1 MKKYIFGSMAFVLGL
16 YIYSK
21 KNTKPLVNMTK
32 ITDQINVVK
41 KDKERNNRKEIKQSG
56 EKEEKEEKSTFK
68 LASSCVNI
76 INKKIKNKSF
86 SPRIAIILGSGMG
99 NVAKSIKNAIYIPYG
114 DLPGFSNSTVHG
126 HAGNVVLGSIDGI
139 DVACLQGR
147 VHYYEGGPA
156 SAVMVPINTLKMLGC
171 DILLATAAVGS
182 LNDIGPGSIVVVKD
196 HINFQGVNPLV
207 GLNED
212 ILGPRFPSLQN
223 AYDKELRTLLHEASD
238 NIKMKKMTEGV
249 YCSLLGPSFE
259 TPAEV
264 NMIWNF
270 GADIVGMSL
279 VGEIIAARHCGMK
292 CSALAI
298 VVNFAEGLSDTKI
311 THEETLHYTDKV
323 ADSVAN
329 LTKEYIKLVNGKIID
344 NVEAVEAVEALEG
357 VEGEG
362 GVEAVEGVESVDD
375 VDTKE
380 ERNNIHYY
388 H

>member
-99 NVAKSIKNAIYIPYG
+99 NVAKSIKDAIYIPYG

-126 HAGNVVLGSIDGI
+126 HAGNVVLGSIDGV

-156 SAVMVPINTLKMLGC
+156 DAVMVPINTLKMLGC
-171 DILLATAAVGS
+171 DTLLATAAVGS
-182 LNDIGPGSIVVVKD
+182 LDDNIGPGSIVVVKD

-207 GLNED
+207 GLNEN

-223 AYDKELRTLLHEASD
+223 AYDKELRTLLHEASN
-238 NIKMKKMTEGV
+238 NIKMKEMTEGV

-270 GADIVGMSL
+270 GADVVGMSL

-329 LTKEYIKLVNGKIID
+329 LTKEYIKLVNRKIID
-344 NVEAVEAVEALEG
+344 NVEAVE
-357 VEGEG
+357 
-362 GVEAVEGVESVDD
+362 D

-380 ERNNIHYY
+380 ERNHIHYS

>member
-1 MKKYIFGSMAFVLGL
+1 MKKYIFGSMALVLGL

-21 KNTKPLVNMTK
+21 KNTKSLTNVIKPTEQVN
-32 ITDQINVVK
+32 VLE
-41 KDKERNNRKEIKQSG
+41 KDKERKKREEIKQSG
-56 EKEEKEEKSTFK
+56 EEKEDKSIFK

-126 HAGNVVLGSIDGI
+126 HAGNVVLGSIDGV

-156 SAVMVPINTLKMLGC
+156 DAVMVPINTLKMLGC
-171 DILLATAAVGS
+171 DTLLATAAVGS
-182 LNDIGPGSIVVVKD
+182 LDDNIGPGSIVVVKD

-207 GLNED
+207 GLNEN

-329 LTKEYIKLVNGKIID
+329 LTKEYIKLVNRKIID
-344 NVEAVEAVEALEG
+344 NVDDVEDVEAV
-357 VEGEG
+357 
-362 GVEAVEGVESVDD
+362 
-375 VDTKE
+375 DTKEE
-380 ERNNIHYY
+380 ERNNIHYS